1 MNNGYFKDKTV
12 VVTGASS
19 GIGWHTARLFA
30 QAGAKVLAHC
40 HRNCEGLKALTKEGD
55 VSGVQSDLS
64 TPVGIEP
71 IKIAVHERLNGRVDV
86 LVNNAGSLLRRA
98 RFLDLEPQL
107 WDSVLALNLSS
118 AYWCARAF
126 LPSML
131 GRKEGSIINVSSIA
145 GRNGGGL
152 GAIAY
157 SAAKG
162 GLIAF
167 SKGLAREFTPQGIR
181 VNAVSP
187 GTVDTNYH
195 KTFSTEQMIANA
207 IAATPMGRM
216 GSPEEV
222 AEVIVFLAS
231 PAASYISG
239 ETIEIN
245 GGALM
250 D

>member
-1 MNNGYFKDKTV
+1 MNNGFFKDRIV

-19 GIGWHTARLFA
+19 GIGWYTARLFA
-30 QAGAKVLAHC
+30 RAGAKVLAHC
-40 HRNCEGLKALTKEGD
+40 NRNCDGLEALTKEGE
-55 VSGVQSDLS
+55 VTGVQSDLS

-71 IKIAVHERLNGRVDV
+71 IKIAVNERFHGRVDV
-86 LVNNAGSLLRRA
+86 LVNNAGSLVRRA
-98 RFLDLEPQL
+98 RFLDLDPQL
-107 WDSVLALNLSS
+107 WDSVLALNLTS

-167 SKGLAREFTPQGIR
+167 TKGLAREFAPHGIR
-181 VNAVSP
+181 VNAVAP

-195 KTFSTEQMIANA
+195 KTFSTEQMLASA
-207 IAATPMGRM
+207 IAATPMGRV
-216 GSPEEV
+216 GRPEEV

-239 ETIEIN
+239 ETIEVN

>member
-40 HRNCEGLKALTKEGD
+40 NRNCEGLKALTKEGY

-64 TPVGIEP
+64 TPTGVEP
-71 IKIAVHERLNGRVDV
+71 IKTAVQERLNGRIDV
-86 LVNNAGSLLRRA
+86 LVNNAGSLVRRA
-98 RFLDLEPQL
+98 RFLDLDPQL
-107 WDSVLALNLSS
+107 WDTVVALNLSS

-157 SAAKG
+157 AAAKG

-167 SKGLAREFTPQGIR
+167 TKGLAREFTPQGIR

-195 KTFSTEQMIANA
+195 KTFSTGQMIANA
-207 IAATPMGRM
+207 IAATPLGRI
-216 GSPEEV
+216 GRPEEV